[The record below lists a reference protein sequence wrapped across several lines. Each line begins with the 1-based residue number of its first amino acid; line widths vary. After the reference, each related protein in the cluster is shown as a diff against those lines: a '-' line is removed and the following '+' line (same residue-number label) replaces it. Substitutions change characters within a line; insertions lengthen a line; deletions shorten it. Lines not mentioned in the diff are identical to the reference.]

1 MLRRIRRGA
10 RHLLGR
16 ILGRRLG
23 QDESGLAG
31 VEFALVL
38 PFLLLL
44 CLGMC
49 DLAPAL
55 MAQLHAGQST
65 ESTGDLTGEYTEM
78 QTSDMV
84 NVFAAASDI
93 MEPYSGATL
102 TVRITSVY
110 SDGNGGAWVYW
121 SCGQGSLPALTAK
134 TAVTVTPTGTPVTN
148 LLWPYTT
155 TYNGT
160 KINGTNTSYIMV
172 ETKYTYTTPVQ
183 FVLTAPIT
191 ISNTSYLTPRNSAYV
206 AFPWDGVAGD
216 DPTAPASTTR
226 TASVTLS
233 NGAICN
239 YAT

>member
-1 MLRRIRRGA
+1 MLRRPWTGHR
-10 RHLLGR
+10 
-16 ILGRRLG
+16 RRLIE
-23 QDESGLAG
+23 DERGLAG

-55 MAQLHAGQST
+55 MAQLHAGQAT

-84 NVFAAASDI
+84 NVFAAAGDV
-93 MEPYSGATL
+93 MQPYSSATL
-102 TVRITSVY
+102 TVRITNVY
-110 SDGNGGAWVYW
+110 SDGNGGAYVYW
-121 SCGQGSLPALTAK
+121 SCGQGALPALTAK
-134 TAVTVTPTGTPVTN
+134 SAVTVTPTGAPVVN
-148 LLWPYTT
+148 LLWPYNT

-160 KINGTNTSYIMV
+160 TLNGTNTSFIMV
-172 ETKYTYTTPVQ
+172 ETKYAYTAPVQ
-183 FVLTAPIT
+183 FVLTKAISM
-191 ISNTSYLTPRNSAYV
+191 SNTAYLMPRSSSYV
-206 AFPWDGVAGD
+206 GFPWDGVSAD
-216 DPTAPASTTR
+216 APTAPASTTK